1 MVIIIVAVVACL
13 AAFAAF
19 QEAVACQEETCQASS
34 ADILV
39 VVHHIAQEEVAC
51 LEASAW
57 ADQNQEGG
65 AFQAGSS
72 RTFVEGT
79 AGVGTAHPAAVLG

>member
-51 LEASAW
+51 LPAQTTRYEHRLPPRRYKHDSVESRHLSV
-57 ADQNQEGG
+57 QNQGHNIG
-65 AFQAGSS
+65 
-72 RTFVEGT
+72 
-79 AGVGTAHPAAVLG
+79 